1 MSRLQPRGKA
11 ELTGPRGDCTR
22 GLGSLGSPAC
32 AQLGQPAAD
41 SASDQSESEDTWLTR

>member
-1 MSRLQPRGKA
+1 MSHLQPRGKA

-22 GLGSLGSPAC
+22 GLGSPAC

-41 SASDQSESEDTWLTR
+41 SAADQSESKDTWLTR